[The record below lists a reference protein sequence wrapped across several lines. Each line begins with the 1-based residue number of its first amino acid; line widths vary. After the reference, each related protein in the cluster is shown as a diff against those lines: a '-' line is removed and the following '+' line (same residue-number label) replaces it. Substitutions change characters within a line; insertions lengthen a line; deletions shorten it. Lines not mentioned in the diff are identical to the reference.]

1 MLGFPYKIV
10 CRNLTNTKM
19 SGDNLHDPQP
29 TKFYSKKMSETKR
42 VLINSNYVLEI
53 ENMFAAAR
61 TRTGSLLQE

>member
-10 CRNLTNTKM
+10 CRNLTNIKM
-19 SGDNLHDPQP
+19 SGDNLHHPQP
-29 TKFYSKKMSETKR
+29 HKFYADDMSETKR

-53 ENMFAAAR
+53 ENLFAAAR

>member
-1 MLGFPYKIV
+1 
-10 CRNLTNTKM
+10 M

-29 TKFYSKKMSETKR
+29 PKFYSKEMSETKR

>member
-1 MLGFPYKIV
+1 
-10 CRNLTNTKM
+10 M

-29 TKFYSKKMSETKR
+29 PKFYSEEVTETKR

-53 ENMFAAAR
+53 ENMFVAAR

>member
-1 MLGFPYKIV
+1 MLGFPYKIL
-10 CRNLTNTKM
+10 CRIQNNTKM

-29 TKFYSKKMSETKR
+29 PKFYSEEVTETKR

-53 ENMFAAAR
+53 ENMFVAAR